1 MKAMQLR
8 LGSFLSRA
16 AGLAMIV
23 CRRPPDGKFPRGNW
37 VVHTWPQ
44 HCRKMSQDTQYT
56 LVSHVRYSVMVF
68 ALWRYCV
75 LVCVCVL

>member
-44 HCRKMSQDTQYT
+44 HCRKMLQDT
-56 LVSHVRYSVMVF
+56 LSCAGHPVHVGVAFVLQRYMVF
-68 ALWRYCV
+68 ASWR
-75 LVCVCVL
+75 